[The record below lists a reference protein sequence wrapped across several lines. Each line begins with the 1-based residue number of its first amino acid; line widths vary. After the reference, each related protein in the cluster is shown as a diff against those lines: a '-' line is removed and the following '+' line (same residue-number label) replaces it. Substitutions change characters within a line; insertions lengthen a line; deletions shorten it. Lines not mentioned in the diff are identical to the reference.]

1 MTAAG
6 VKTTSEL
13 DITARNAACTTRLR
27 MVISMARAHANVQIG
42 IWDDP
47 DFRGLT
53 TSAQL
58 LYLQL
63 LSSSTLTYAGVA
75 DWRSNRIAMLSRDR
89 TVDDVEDAMQQLA
102 GGMFVVVDD
111 ASEEAFIR
119 SFFKWDGLL
128 QKPNVAKAM
137 VREWGTV
144 HSLDLRAVIVH
155 ELRKL
160 KGQFPEW
167 RAFQAGV
174 VDELL
179 ENPSLD
185 PAEMVQRR
193 VPERVQR
200 RVAGRDAPLPT
211 TYYPLPAT
219 NNLQPTTDNH
229 LPAIASREPDLDAL
243 FSDAYEAWP
252 KKVERKKSLEKF
264 KQACKRRDPHEL
276 VDDIHRFAAAYKVA
290 TTKQFVPALN
300 VWLNGERWT
309 DELPEPDS
317 NQLSVDDRQRMRQ
330 QESLNVID
338 HFRQMEQHEQ
348 KELRA

>member
-1 MTAAG
+1 
-6 VKTTSEL
+6 
-13 DITARNAACTTRLR
+13 
-27 MVISMARAHANVQIG
+27 MARAHANVQIG

-47 DFRGLT
+47 DFRHLT
-53 TSAQL
+53 ASAQL

-75 DWRSNRIAMLSRDR
+75 DWRPNRIALLSEGR
-89 TVDDVEDAMQQLA
+89 TVDDVEDAMRQLVD
-102 GGMFVVVDD
+102 GMFVVVD
-111 ASEEAFIR
+111 ASSEEAFIR

-179 ENPSLD
+179 SKRSLD
-185 PAEMVQRR
+185 PSEMVQRR
-193 VPERVQR
+193 VSGMVQGR
-200 RVAGRDAPLPT
+200 DVERDAPLPT
-211 TYYPLPAT
+211 TYYLLPAT
-219 NNLQPTTDNH
+219 DNQQPATSNH
-229 LPAIASREPDLDAL
+229 QPAIASREPDLDAL
-243 FSDAYEAWP
+243 FESAYGAWP

-264 KQACKRRDPHEL
+264 RQACKRRDPHEL
-276 VDDIHRFAAAYKVA
+276 VDDIHRFAAAYKAA

-309 DELPEPDS
+309 DELPEPGG
-317 NQLSVDDRQRMRQ
+317 NHMSVDDRQRQRQ